1 MRTLSL
7 FCFIL
12 FSYLTSSASDTM
24 KQKPI
29 LMYVFDPM
37 CGWCYGFSPV
47 MVQFQTKHANEFQFS
62 AMSGGMIVGDQQQP
76 IASMRDYIKGAIP
89 HLEKTTGVHIS
100 DNYKQNILEKGTY
113 ISSSEKPSF
122 AFVHFKNSF
131 PEQSIAFAHELQNLL
146 FQDGLDL
153 NQDSVY
159 IALLKKFGLEPTDFI
174 KEMKSDRI
182 RKQTFDE
189 FKQVGNWG
197 IKGFPAVILFNEGKG
212 YMVSNGY
219 TDLAS
224 LESQVNV
231 ILKK

>member
-1 MRTLSL
+1 
-7 FCFIL
+7 
-12 FSYLTSSASDTM
+12 
-24 KQKPI
+24 
-29 LMYVFDPM
+29 
-37 CGWCYGFSPV
+37 
-47 MVQFQTKHANEFQFS
+47 
-62 AMSGGMIVGDQQQP
+62 
-76 IASMRDYIKGAIP
+76 
-89 HLEKTTGVHIS
+89 LEKTTGVHIS

-159 IALLKKFGLEPTDFI
+159 IALLKKLGIEPTDFI
-174 KEMKSDRI
+174 QEMKSERI
-182 RKQTFDE
+182 RKQTFEE

-224 LESQVNV
+224 LESQVNE